1 MASQDVLVLDSKSFD
16 QEIAKKDG
24 SPLLVDF
31 WAEWCGPCRL
41 MGPVI
46 DKIAIRF
53 KGTARVGKV
62 DVDENQALAARYG
75 VLSIPTLLVFKD
87 GQVVE
92 QVVGTTSE
100 ENLARLIERHNP

>member
-1 MASQDVLVLDSKSFD
+1 MASQDVLTLDSKSFE
-16 QEIAKKDG
+16 QELTKKG
-24 SPLLVDF
+24 GGTLLVDF

-41 MGPVI
+41 MGPII
-46 DKIAIRF
+46 DKVATRF

-75 VLSIPTLLVFKD
+75 VLSIPTMLLFKD

-100 ENLARLIERHNP
+100 DNLVRLIERHSL

>member
-1 MASQDVLVLDSKSFD
+1 MASQNVLTLDSTSFD
-16 QEIAKKDG
+16 QEISKKG
-24 SPLLVDF
+24 SGPLLVDF

-46 DKIAIRF
+46 DKVATRF

-62 DVDENQALAARYG
+62 DVDEHQALAARYG
-75 VLSIPTLLVFKD
+75 VLSIPTLLLFKD

-92 QVVGTTSE
+92 QLVGTTSE
-100 ENLARLIERHNP
+100 DNLARLIERHSS